1 MDRYARSWMFFSQ
14 TIVCTSERTPCAPSL
29 MLQVAGRGYAELL
42 RTLIRR
48 SSSQNSPS
56 TRFGELRSSVALY
69 PSFDGFEK
77 GLRLLH
83 VREVAALLED
93 HQLRVGDALVHD
105 LRLRGWA
112 DEVVFAHDDE
122 CGRGDLAQP
131 RGEVPPL
138 QDGIASL
145 GRVCAGYRI
154 AHHVLG
160 EVLVV
165 VVEVQ
170 RLYHLPQAP
179 HIGIVLRRSVE
190 SLELL
195 LGRAL
200 APDVGLYLIP
210 VLEVRCGAEQDQ
222 VAEVLG
228 VSQCVLQGDTSSEG
242 VAEDGDLLEAQVIA
256 QGVGIGAQP
265 LEGDRL
271 RRRSAR
277 ATVAP
282 MVVAEQMHH
291 VAQRVEPG
299 VKASVISS

>member
-1 MDRYARSWMFFSQ
+1 
-14 TIVCTSERTPCAPSL
+14 

-77 GLRLLH
+77 GLRFLY
-83 VREVAALLED
+83 VREVTALLED
-93 HQLRVGDALVHD
+93 HQLRVQDALMHG
-105 LRLRGWA
+105 LRLGRRT
-112 DEVVFAHDDE
+112 DDVVFAHDDE
-122 CGRGDLAQP
+122 CWRRDLAQP

-138 QDGIASL
+138 HDGIARL

-154 AHHVLG
+154 AHNALG
-160 EVLVV
+160 EGLVV
-165 VVEVQ
+165 GVEVQ
-170 RLYHLPQAP
+170 RLYYLPQAP
-179 HIGIVLRRSVE
+179 HIGIVLRRSFQ

-200 APDVGLYLIP
+200 APGVGLYLIP

-271 RRRSAR
+271 RRWSAR
-277 ATVAP
+277 AAVAA
-282 MVVAEQMHH
+282 VVVVDHMHH
-291 VAQRVEPG
+291 AAQRVEPG
-299 VKASVISS
+299 VQTGVISS